1 MVELATAVADR
12 CAELSAHCEDVQKG
26 NKMPSQSKLPG
37 DLTCFQRQFSCRVRR
52 HVQLRDT
59 IRWERFPDGFPN
71 LFIED
76 VKTMA
81 GKDVIFFGSLHSP
94 EVLFEQLSIIF
105 TIPRYLAKSFTLLL
119 PYFPTGTMER
129 VDTEGQ
135 IATAK
140 TLATLLSSMPL
151 TARGPAQI
159 VVFDIHAL
167 QERFYFSDHVIPRLQ
182 SAIPLL
188 EREIHKLRA
197 ARTDK
202 LAIAFPDDGAFKRFH
217 AMFLDTPT
225 IVCTKIREG
234 AKRIVKVKDGDP
246 SGCHVIIVDDLI
258 QTGGTMNECIKALRA
273 GGATHISC
281 YVTHAVFPNESW
293 KKFTDPTLDVENFWI
308 TDSIPHSHQIS
319 QHAPFKL
326 LSLADVIVDI
336 LWGYDLTQ

>member
-1 MVELATAVADR
+1 MR
-12 CAELSAHCEDVQKG
+12 
-26 NKMPSQSKLPG
+26 N
-37 DLTCFQRQFSCRVRR
+37 
-52 HVQLRDT
+52 T
-59 IRWERFPDGFPN
+59 IRWESFPDGFPN

-76 VKTMA
+76 AKNMA

-94 EVLFEQLSIIF
+94 EVLFEQLSIIY
-105 TIPRYLAKSFTLLL
+105 TIPRYLARSFTLLL

-188 EREIHKLRA
+188 EREICKLQA
-197 ARTDK
+197 PAGKDK
-202 LAIAFPDDGAFKRFH
+202 IAIAFPDEGAFKRFH
-217 AMFLDTPT
+217 AMFVNMPT

-234 AKRIVKVKDGDP
+234 TRRIVKVKEGDP
-246 SGCHVIIVDDLI
+246 SGYHVIIVDDLI
-258 QTGGTMNECIKALRA
+258 QTGGTMTECIKVLRA
-273 GGATHISC
+273 GGATDISC

-293 KKFTDPTLDVENFWI
+293 KKFIEPELNVQNFWI
-308 TDSIPHSHQIS
+308 TDSIPHAHQIG

-326 LSLADVIVDI
+326 LSLADVIVDV